1 MIALEWAAAPSSTEP
16 PAEYYCRN
24 DSEWRGRFE
33 KFVPYVRAEGVTD
46 SNLPL
51 VASVLGEV
59 GDNCFA
65 HNVAAWPDLMGCWF
79 EWSVN
84 PSGREVRWIVADRG
98 RGILSSLAAVRPE
111 LQHHRDALRMALS
124 EQISG
129 RQPEDRGRGL
139 KVALRALA
147 QLASGI
153 FTLRSGDAEFSCT
166 LPYDENGVAHRI
178 QMVVPSV
185 RGTYCTMVYRY
196 AN

>member
-1 MIALEWAAAPSSTEP
+1 MTAFEWAAALAPVEP
-16 PAEYYCRN
+16 PAAYYCRN
-24 DSEWRGRFE
+24 DSDWHGRFE
-33 KFVPYVRAEGVTD
+33 KFVPYVRAEGVVDT
-46 SNLPL
+46 NLPL

-84 PSGREVRWIVADRG
+84 IPVREIRWVVADRG

-111 LQHHRDALRMALS
+111 LQRHRDALRVAFT

-139 KVALRALA
+139 KVALLALA
-147 QLASGI
+147 QLTAGT
-153 FTLRSGDAEFSCT
+153 FALRSGDAEFSCT
-166 LPYDENGVAHRI
+166 LPYDAQGVAERI
-178 QMVVPSV
+178 QTVAPFV
-185 RGTYCTMVYRY
+185 RGAYCAMVYRY
-196 AN
+196 AD

>member
-1 MIALEWAAAPSSTEP
+1 MTAIEWASAPGPTEP
-16 PAEYYCRN
+16 PANYYCRN

-46 SNLPL
+46 LNLPL

-79 EWSVN
+79 EWSVDL
-84 PSGREVRWIVADRG
+84 SVHEIRWIVADRG
-98 RGILSSLAAVRPE
+98 RGILSSLAAVRPN
-111 LQHHRDALRMALS
+111 LQHHRDALLVALS

-129 RQPEDRGRGL
+129 REPEDRGRGL
-139 KVALRALA
+139 KVALLALA
-147 QLASGI
+147 QLASGT
-153 FTLRSGDAEFSCT
+153 FALRSGDAEFSCT
-166 LPYDENGVAHRI
+166 LPYDRRDVTDRI
-178 QMVVPSV
+178 QTVMPFV

-196 AN
+196 AD